1 MKATI
6 LDVNDNVY
14 IVRIDVIHSPA
25 RYTVMLKEKLTDTL
39 NHLKPLGDYTNFEEA
54 LTHAKTL

>member
-14 IVRIDVIHSPA
+14 IVRTDAMHRPA

-39 NHLKPLGDYTNFEEA
+39 NHLKPSGDYTTFEEA
-54 LTHAKTL
+54 LSHAKAL

>member
-1 MKATI
+1 MKSTI

-14 IVRIDVIHSPA
+14 IIRTDVMHSPA

-54 LTHAKTL
+54 LIQAKSI